1 MGAMRNKTYTP
12 PEQIRWSEARDA
24 IVILDQTELPARR
37 LEKELRTVEE
47 VEEAIQSLRVRG
59 APLIGITAAMG
70 IGALARRAVGAA
82 ESAHHAASGGQAAA
96 RQLTADELRERLRE
110 WCSRLEQA
118 RPTAVNLVWA
128 IERLRRV
135 AGLAGEPGGEAAT
148 PATRAPVAGPPDELT
163 ATELADRIQAEADE
177 ILEEDRAMCR
187 RIGEHAAELLR
198 DGSRVITHC
207 NAGALATGGIGT
219 ALAPVYVATERG
231 LRIRVFADETR
242 PLLQGSRITAWELG
256 EAGVEV
262 TVIADN
268 MAAALFASDPPDI
281 VFVGSDRIAANG
293 DVANKIGTYGLA
305 VLAHHH
311 GVPFYV
317 LAPTSTI
324 DLGTPTG
331 ADIPIEQRSAD
342 EIRQGF
348 GRLTAPADATVWSPA
363 FDVTPNQLVAGIITE
378 QGIHRSPYVES
389 LAAAV
394 EAAERERAERG
405 TALAAGANPAARDS
419 DS

>member
-1 MGAMRNKTYTP
+1 MERTRYQP
-12 PEQIRWSEARDA
+12 PEQIRWSGDGTA

-37 LEKELRTVEE
+37 VEKKIDSVEGI
-47 VEEAIQSLRVRG
+47 EEAIQSLRVRG

-70 IGALARRAVGAA
+70 IGALAQKAVAGA
-82 ESAHHAASGGQAAA
+82 E
-96 RQLTADELRERLRE
+96 ADGALSLAELREHVRA
-110 WCSRLEQA
+110 WCDRLEKA

-128 IERLRRV
+128 IRRLREV
-135 AGLAGEPGGEAAT
+135 ADGS
-148 PATRAPVAGPPDELT
+148 ELT
-163 ATELADRIQAEADE
+163 TAEELADALRGEADA

-187 RIGEHAAELLR
+187 GIGEHAAALLA
-198 DGSRVITHC
+198 DGSSVITHC

-219 ALAPVYVATERG
+219 ALAPVYVATEQG
-231 LRIRVFADETR
+231 KKIRVYADETR

-305 VLAHHH
+305 VLAQHH

-317 LAPTSTI
+317 LAPTSTV

-348 GRLTAPADATVWSPA
+348 GKLTAPADAPVWSPA
-363 FDVTPNQLVAGIITE
+363 FDVTPNALVAGIVTE
-378 QGIHRSPYVES
+378 QGIHRPPYTES
-389 LAAAV
+389 LAQAV
-394 EAAERERAERG
+394 AAAERSRAG
-405 TALAAGANPAARDS
+405 SGAAPDPSDTDVPGASDPMEPAAAS
-419 DS
+419 EQA